1 MPPSRLAAWMPLL
14 LLIGAVAVM
23 LAASSAP
30 GSAGSAGMMIAWLL
44 LLGWFV
50 HQSSR
55 TRQQVELDR
64 GVSRVQDASMLRRHP
79 EALRLAW
86 SLLPS
91 LRQTPQ
97 LHARL
102 VAMMAHDLAEVGAD
116 EAALTGLDYLLE
128 RVPREHPIS
137 QHLSL
142 ERAILML
149 STDRLSDGD
158 EAIRRLRH
166 VRESG
171 GIPALAAMH
180 RFAELYQMIRTN
192 HFADAIEGEANLAE
206 DLRPLGVEAGYGYGL
221 MALAHYRLDQWRVD
235 VDELSETAAG
245 LPGAAGHWWSMAT
258 LLLSP
263 AAAAVRFPE
272 LGQLI
277 EPLRPS
283 QSPSLAEVTA
293 TTRGRGAS

>member
-1 MPPSRLAAWMPLL
+1 
-14 LLIGAVAVM
+14 
-23 LAASSAP
+23 
-30 GSAGSAGMMIAWLL
+30 
-44 LLGWFV
+44 
-50 HQSSR
+50 
-55 TRQQVELDR
+55 
-64 GVSRVQDASMLRRHP
+64 MLRRHA

-86 SLLPS
+86 GLLPK
-91 LRQTPQ
+91 LRQSPQ

-128 RVPREHPIS
+128 RVPRDHPIS

-166 VRESG
+166 VREPG

-192 HFADAIEGEANLAE
+192 HFADAVHCQTNLVE
-206 DLRPLGVEAGYGYGL
+206 DLRPLGVEAGYGYGM
-221 MALAHYRLDQWRVD
+221 MALAHHRLSQWGMD
-235 VDELSETAAG
+235 VEPPTRIGD
-245 LPGAAGHWWSMAT
+245 GAEHWWAMAT

-263 AAAAVRFPE
+263 TAAAVRFPE

-277 EPLRPS
+277 EPLRS
-283 QSPSLAEVTA
+283 AQSPSLAEA
-293 TTRGRGAS
+293 ASRAHERGTL